1 MSQAKVD
8 RYKEEKSRNAKS
20 FRKKKESYCSGK

>member
-8 RYKEEKSRNAKS
+8 RYKEEKPKS
-20 FRKKKESYCSGK
+20 FRKKKKESYCSGK